1 MKYVANSITCCRM
14 LLAVGLLFTTPFS
27 ATFWICYLCAGLS
40 DILDGLAAKV
50 LKQESELGAK
60 LDSAADILLVCAAA
74 VIVLRPVAIPLWLW
88 ICAAAIGILRLTGY
102 AVGYVKF
109 HTFSAL
115 HTYLNKA
122 AGLTLF
128 GFPLICF
135 LLGLQGGGILICAVC
150 AISAIEELAITISS
164 KSLNRNCRSVADIF
178 NLHDFDR

>member
-1 MKYVANSITCCRM
+1 M
-14 LLAVGLLFTTPFS
+14 
-27 ATFWICYLCAGLS
+27 
-40 DILDGLAAKV
+40 
-50 LKQESELGAK
+50 LKQKNELGAK

-74 VIVLRPVAIPLWLW
+74 IIVLHPIAIPLWLW
-88 ICAAAIGILRLTGY
+88 MRAAAIGILRLTGY
-102 AVGYVKF
+102 AVGYVKY

-135 LLGLQGGGILICAVC
+135 LLGLQSGGILICAVY

-164 KSLNRNCRSVADIF
+164 KSLNRDCRSIADIF
-178 NLHDFDR
+178 NSPDFDR